1 MGRRAWFPYSP
12 LQNSK
17 QIEDQMSTYDY
28 KTDATRVVDAVEA
41 GGVAIVPLDV
51 AYAILGNSEAAMR
64 CIFTAKNRSFEKPS
78 GMISNWQ
85 LFNDIQICGERERA
99 VVNWVI
105 NEHNLPMSTV
115 APFRADHPIYA
126 NVDPFVIGHS
136 SKAGTI
142 DMLLNAGELQNEM
155 TSQASERGL
164 PIFGSSANTSL
175 QGSKYRLED
184 IEAPVRAA
192 ADIELDHGT
201 SKYANDEGRSSS
213 IIDLRDFKT
222 IRIGVNYERICEILL
237 EKFDIDLVANGMAG
251 ERAAM
256 G

>member
-1 MGRRAWFPYSP
+1 M
-12 LQNSK
+12 N
-17 QIEDQMSTYDY
+17 TYDM
-28 KTDATRVVDAVEA
+28 KADAARVVDAVEA

-51 AYAILGNSEAAMR
+51 AYAITGNSEGAMR
-64 CIFTAKNRSFEKPS
+64 RIFTAKNRSFDKPS
-78 GMISNWQ
+78 GMLSNWQ

-99 VVNWVI
+99 VVNCIV

-115 APFRADHPIYA
+115 APFRPEHPIFEG
-126 NVDPFVIGHS
+126 VDPFVIGHS

-142 DMLLNAGELQNEM
+142 DMLLNAGELHDELV
-155 TSQASERGL
+155 SQAYARGMPL
-164 PIFGSSANTSL
+164 FGSSANTSL

-184 IEAPVRAA
+184 IEAPVIEA
-192 ADIELDHGT
+192 ADIALDHGT

-213 IIDLRDFKT
+213 IIDLSDFKT
-222 IRIGVNYERICEILL
+222 IRIGVNYERISEIIL
-237 EKFDIDLVANGMAG
+237 ENFDIDLQAIGMAG

>member
-1 MGRRAWFPYSP
+1 M
-12 LQNSK
+12 N
-17 QIEDQMSTYDY
+17 TYDM
-28 KTDATRVVDAVEA
+28 KADAARVVDAVEA

-51 AYAILGNSEAAMR
+51 AYAITGNSEDAMR
-64 CIFTAKNRSFEKPS
+64 RIFTAKNRSFDKPS
-78 GMISNWQ
+78 GMLSNWQ

-99 VVNWVI
+99 VVNCVI

-115 APFRADHPIYA
+115 ASFRPDHPVFEG
-126 NVDPFVIGHS
+126 VDPFVIGHS

-142 DMLLNAGELQNEM
+142 DMLLNAGEFHNELVC
-155 TSQASERGL
+155 QAYARGMPL
-164 PIFGSSANTSL
+164 FGSSANTSL

-184 IEAPVRAA
+184 IEAPGREA
-192 ADIELDHGT
+192 ADIALDHGT

-213 IIDLRDFKT
+213 IIDLSDFKT
-222 IRIGVNYERICEILL
+222 IRIGVNYERICEIIL
-237 EKFDIDLVANGMAG
+237 ENFDIDLIANGMAS